1 MTTSDLRP
9 ERVRLIL
16 LDTHALFRASLAR
29 FLASEG
35 DLEVTATCGSS
46 KEALTLIRS
55 KAVDVV
61 VLEVALGDENGIA
74 FLSDAR
80 EQGFEGRFL
89 ILTSGIGAVET
100 ARALKLGASGIFLKS
115 DKPER
120 LISVVRMVARGE
132 IWIDPAVVQ
141 LLAERIIDPYYES
154 DDQLAAMSLRDRER
168 KVLRGIV
175 SGLSNRRIGE
185 GMSLSESSVKAVV
198 QRLFARA
205 GVRTRSQLVRMALE
219 GSLGQSDDNRSII
232 RC

>member
-1 MTTSDLRP
+1 MTSDLRP

-16 LDTHALFRASLAR
+16 LDTHVLFRASLAR
-29 FLASEG
+29 FLAAEG
-35 DLEVTATCGSS
+35 DLDVTATSGTS

-55 KAVDVV
+55 NAVDVV
-61 VLEVALGDENGIA
+61 VLEIALGDESGIT

-80 EQGFEGRFL
+80 QQGFEGRFL
-89 ILTSGIGAVET
+89 ILTSGIGAVEA
-100 ARALKLGASGIFLKS
+100 ARVLKLGASGIFLKS

-141 LLAERIIDPYYES
+141 LLAERIIDPYFES
-154 DDQLAAMSLRDRER
+154 ADQLVAMSLRDRER
-168 KVLRGIV
+168 KVLRGII

-185 GMSLSESSVKAVV
+185 GMSLSESSVKSVV